1 MNIEEF
7 YRTMEYLNR
16 KGTPLSDEQK
26 KSIEEAEDEYVLQDV
41 IPLIRQAAEE
51 AISKLRCPIR
61 ITIDNVPGESV
72 SIDYLRPQQEEKKEE
87 NKETPCPPEP
97 IEEEAVVETTDK
109 ATKAERRQKR
119 VSVGFTVR
127 FADGTVFHE
136 RKAVG
141 TWIKTLKKIG
151 LEFIY
156 NNRYNHKAWHQVEEK
171 DICIVERQEVIRDR
185 NVSPP
190 QKLVDDFYVLR
201 QLSNE
206 QKVKDLR
213 LLAEFLPHLGIE
225 VEWDDEESEEP
236 DYEPMTLFGEH
247 IGTEAEAMDDLPGE
261 YLVKSHTVNG
271 FVLDVVKQL
280 YHLDKLD
287 SLKPYFRRNQLIT
300 VVKDDEFNLNGMF
313 VSCSYDELLERNTR
327 STSTRWFDNPF
338 DVDGETLYLSN
349 QWVDKDHGALRLS
362 DFRKMVATCYQGLL
376 EVRTLANGTYVLKEY

>member
-26 KSIEEAEDEYVLQDV
+26 KSIEEAEDEYVMQDV

-61 ITIDNVPGESV
+61 ITIDNIPGESV
-72 SIDYLRPQQEEKKEE
+72 SIDYMRPQQEEIKEE
-87 NKETPCPPEP
+87 KEIPCSPEP
-97 IEEEAVVETTDK
+97 IGVENADDATDK
-109 ATKAERRQKR
+109 AAKAERKQKR

-127 FADGTVFHE
+127 FGDGTVFHE

-156 NNRYNHKAWHQVEEK
+156 NNRNRHEAWHQVEEK
-171 DICIVERQEVIRDR
+171 DICIVERQEVLRDR

-190 QKLVDDFYVLR
+190 QKLVDGFYVLR

-213 LLAEFLPHLGIE
+213 ILAEFLPHLGIQ
-225 VEWDDEESEEP
+225 VEWDDEEQEEA
-236 DYEPMTLFGEH
+236 DYEPMMSLGDD
-247 IGTEAEAMDDLPGE
+247 AENVVENTDDASGG

-287 SLKPYFRRNQLIT
+287 SIKPYFRRNQLIA
-300 VVKDDEFNLNGMF
+300 VSKDGEFNLNGMF

-327 STSTRWFDNPF
+327 STSTRWFDTPF
-338 DVDGETLYLSN
+338 EVDGETLYLSN
-349 QWVDKDHGALRLS
+349 QWVDKEHGSLRLS
-362 DFRKMVATCYQGLL
+362 DFRKMIETCYQRLL

>member
-1 MNIEEF
+1 
-7 YRTMEYLNR
+7 
-16 KGTPLSDEQK
+16 
-26 KSIEEAEDEYVLQDV
+26 
-41 IPLIRQAAEE
+41 LIRQAAAE

-61 ITIDNVPGESV
+61 ITIDNIPGEDI
-72 SIDYLRPQQEEKKEE
+72 SIDYLRPKQKEE
-87 NKETPCPPEP
+87 IDEP
-97 IEEEAVVETTDK
+97 NEFSNSPKSIEEVATVNTDEK
-109 ATKAERRQKR
+109 TAKAERKQKR

-156 NNRYNHKAWHQVEEK
+156 NNRNRHEAWHQVEEK
-171 DICIVERQEVIRDR
+171 DICIVERQEVLRDR

-190 QKLVDDFYVLR
+190 QKLVDGFYILR

-213 LLAEFLPHLGIE
+213 ILAEFLPHLGIQ

-236 DYEPMTLFGEH
+236 DNEQVTLFDNHPETVAEPM
-247 IGTEAEAMDDLPGE
+247 DDTTSE
-261 YLVKSHTVNG
+261 YLVKNHTVNG

-280 YHLDKLD
+280 YHLDKLE
-287 SLKPYFRRNQLIT
+287 SIKPFFRRNQLIAVT
-300 VVKDDEFNLNGMF
+300 KEGEFNLNGMF
-313 VSCSYDELLERNTR
+313 ISCSYDELLERNTR
-327 STSTRWFDNPF
+327 STSTRWFDNSF

-349 QWVDKDHGALRLS
+349 QWVDKEHGALRLS
-362 DFRKMVATCYQGLL
+362 DFRRMVATCYHGLL
-376 EVRTLANGTYVLKEY
+376 KVETLGNGVYVLKEL

>member
-26 KSIEEAEDEYVLQDV
+26 KSIEEAEDEYVMQDV

-61 ITIDNVPGESV
+61 ITVDNIPGESV
-72 SIDYLRPQQEEKKEE
+72 SIDYLRPQQEERKEE
-87 NKETPCPPEP
+87 KEIPCPPEP
-97 IEEEAVVETTDK
+97 IGVENADDATDK
-109 ATKAERRQKR
+109 AAKAERKQKR

-127 FADGTVFHE
+127 FGDGTVFHE

-141 TWIKTLKKIG
+141 TWIKALKKIG

-156 NNRYNHKAWHQVEEK
+156 NNRNRHGAWHQVEEK
-171 DICIVERQEVIRDR
+171 DICIVERQEILRDR

-190 QKLVDDFYVLR
+190 QKLVDGFYVLR

-213 LLAEFLPHLGIE
+213 ILADFLPNLGIQ
-225 VEWDDEESEEP
+225 VEWDDEEQEEA
-236 DYEPMTLFGEH
+236 DYEPMTFLGDD
-247 IGTEAEAMDDLPGE
+247 AENVVENTDDVSGG
-261 YLVKSHTVNG
+261 YLVRSHTVNG

-287 SLKPYFRRNQLIT
+287 SIKPYFRRNQLIA
-300 VVKDDEFNLNGMF
+300 VSKDGEFNLNGMF

-327 STSTRWFDNPF
+327 STSTRWFDTPF
-338 DVDGETLYLSN
+338 EVDGETLYLSN
-349 QWVDKDHGALRLS
+349 QWVDKEHGSLRLS
-362 DFRKMVATCYQGLL
+362 DFRKMIEICYQRLL
-376 EVRTLANGTYVLKEY
+376 EVRKLANGTYVLKEY

>member
-26 KSIEEAEDEYVLQDV
+26 KSIEEAEDEYVMQDV

-51 AISKLRCPIR
+51 AISKLRCPVR
-61 ITIDNVPGESV
+61 ITIDNIPGESV
-72 SIDYLRPQQEEKKEE
+72 SIDYLRPQQEERKEE
-87 NKETPCPPEP
+87 KEIPCPPEP
-97 IEEEAVVETTDK
+97 IGVETADETIDK
-109 ATKAERRQKR
+109 AAKTERKQKR

-127 FADGTVFHE
+127 FGDGTVFHE

-156 NNRYNHKAWHQVEEK
+156 NNRNRHEAWHQVEEK
-171 DICIVERQEVIRDR
+171 DICIVERQEVLRDR

-190 QKLVDDFYVLR
+190 QKLVDGFYVLR

-213 LLAEFLPHLGIE
+213 ILADFLPNLGIQ
-225 VEWDDEESEEP
+225 VEWDDEEQEEA
-236 DYEPMTLFGEH
+236 DYEPMTFLGDD
-247 IGTEAEAMDDLPGE
+247 AENVVENTDDASGG

-287 SLKPYFRRNQLIT
+287 SIKPYFRRNQLIA
-300 VVKDDEFNLNGMF
+300 VSKDGEFNLNGMF

-327 STSTRWFDNPF
+327 STSTRWFDTPF
-338 DVDGETLYLSN
+338 EVDGETLYLSN
-349 QWVDKDHGALRLS
+349 QWVDKEHGSLRLS
-362 DFRKMVATCYQGLL
+362 DFRKMIETCYQRLL
-376 EVRTLANGTYVLKEY
+376 EVRKLANGTYVLKEY